1 MPLQEKVFQSNIDL
15 IDQNQAEINKSVHV
29 QLQFDYTDF
38 TFMLSVWTGIKLFEK
53 ENGYQGKSSVLS

>member
-29 QLQFDYTDF
+29 QLRFDCTDF
-38 TFMLSVWTGIKLFEK
+38 TFMLSVWTGIK
-53 ENGYQGKSSVLS
+53 VL

>member
-29 QLQFDYTDF
+29 QLQFDCTDF
-38 TFMLSVWTGIKLFEK
+38 TFMLSVWTGIKA
-53 ENGYQGKSSVLS
+53 LSERKRVSRKK

>member
-29 QLQFDYTDF
+29 QLQFDCTDF
-38 TFMLSVWTGIKLFEK
+38 TFMLSVWTGIK
-53 ENGYQGKSSVLS
+53 VL